1 MAWGYFLL
9 AGGGGNGKEGLG
21 ASVCMI

>member
-9 AGGGGNGKEGLG
+9 AGGGGNEKEGLG